1 VQELEEELA
10 TSAWADA
17 VSVVRAELDH
27 IAEEYGTIFVAV
39 YAYDGTQLA
48 GTGVDAAEPNA
59 AEVREVADTQRAQY
73 HLDGGETRGDDLF
86 HFLLPVH
93 SPRGPLVP
101 EIAQREDV
109 VGDLL
114 CDLRL
119 LEATRLGA
127 MLLFA
132 VPLAHLLGGRRLNQQ
147 QRAAEVTAT
156 PTS

>member
-48 GTGVDAAEPNA
+48 GTGVDAMEPNA
-59 AEVREVADTQRAQY
+59 AELREVADTQRAQY

-93 SPRGPLVP
+93 SPRGPLVL

-132 VPLAHLLGGRRLNQQ
+132 VPLATCW
-147 QRAAEVTAT
+147 AAAGS
-156 PTS
+156 TSSSVPPR